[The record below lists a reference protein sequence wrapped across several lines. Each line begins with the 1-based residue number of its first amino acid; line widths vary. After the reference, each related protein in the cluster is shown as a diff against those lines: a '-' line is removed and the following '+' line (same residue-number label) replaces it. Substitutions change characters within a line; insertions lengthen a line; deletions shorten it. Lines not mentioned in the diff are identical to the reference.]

1 MSRGLSFLVAGAIL
15 VGCLAVAAVMVAQ
28 RPEPARRPVP
38 SRVPFAVTAPVVA
51 GAGAIPVHGAG
62 TVRPRAQID
71 VAAEISGRVEWVAPA
86 FQSGGR
92 VRRGQL
98 LFRIDDADYRNRVEQ
113 ARASVAVQR
122 VELLRVTE
130 EARIARSQYERFRRL
145 RNSSE
150 SGAETSPLVL
160 WEPQLEAAEAALA
173 REHAA
178 LAEAELR
185 LSRTEIRAPFTG
197 AVRTESVDVGQFVA
211 AGEGVAQL
219 YAADAVEVVVP
230 LSDVDAALVPG
241 LWELE
246 AGNAEPRVPAGV
258 VAEYGNARYAW
269 AGYVDRVETALDEQ
283 TRTLDVIVRVPNPFA
298 AGAPQG
304 SDAQRAEAGSGEH
317 AAAGAPP
324 LLLGMFVEVRIQGR
338 APDEYFQVP
347 RPALRPGDEVWV
359 VRDGA
364 IRIVPVRVLQ
374 RADNDVFVTGA
385 LEAGEPAVVGGIR
398 IATEGM
404 LVRTEPGG
412 GS

>member
-15 VGCLAVAAVMVAQ
+15 AACLAVAGVMVAQ

-51 GAGAIPVHGAG
+51 GVGALLVHGAG

-92 VRRGQL
+92 VRQGQL

-113 ARASVAVQR
+113 ARANVAVQR

-130 EARIARSQYERFRRL
+130 EARIARSQYERFKRL
-145 RNSSE
+145 RNGSE
-150 SGAETSPLVL
+150 FAAETSPLVL

-173 REHAA
+173 RDRAV

-185 LSRTEIRAPFTG
+185 LSRTEVRAPFAG

-246 AGNAEPRVPAGV
+246 AGNADRRVPAGV
-258 VAEYGNARYAW
+258 VAEYGDARYAW

-304 SDAQRAEAGSGEH
+304 SNADH
-317 AAAGAPP
+317 AATGAPP

-338 APDEYFQVP
+338 RPDEYFQVP

-364 IRIVPVRVLQ
+364 IHIVPVRVLQ
-374 RADNDVFVTGA
+374 RADDDVFVTGA
-385 LEAGEPAVVGGIR
+385 LETGEPAVVGGIQ

-404 LVRTEPGG
+404 LVRTAAGG
-412 GS
+412 DS